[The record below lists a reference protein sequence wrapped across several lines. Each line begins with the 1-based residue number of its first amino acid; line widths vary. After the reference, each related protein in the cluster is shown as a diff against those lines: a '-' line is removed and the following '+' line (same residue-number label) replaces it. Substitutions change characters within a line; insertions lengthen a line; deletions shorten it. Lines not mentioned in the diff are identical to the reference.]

1 MEAGDD
7 HRKGFMTISMK
18 VCAGPG
24 IEPGISDSSVR
35 RATDCATG
43 LLVNLDWSVITNIIY

>member
-24 IEPGISDSSVR
+24 MNPVSLTLQSD
-35 RATDCATG
+35 ALPTA
-43 LLVNLDWSVITNIIY
+43 LPAYW